1 MNSVII
7 FYSVLCFAL
16 LFVIG
21 KVSYKLNLVDVP
33 NKRKLHFKPTAYTGG
48 IAISIAFVLS
58 ILLLNVFDFNL
69 NLLLSFTFLMSLVG
83 LLDDKYDLNIGSKL
97 SLQII
102 LIFYLITTKNLSL
115 FDLGDYNYFKLELG
129 SFAIPVTLIF
139 ILFLINSFNYF
150 DGIDGTLSFTIIAVL
165 INLFFLISDQ
175 NIRLFIIIIFIPL
188 SIFLC
193 FNFAIFKLP
202 KLFLG
207 DSGSLSLGF
216 IISFFLIYLANKNLI
231 HPILIAWTIVIFA
244 YEFLSINLIRLI
256 KKKNLFEPGRDH
268 LHHFLFNKSKS
279 ILVTNFLITT
289 LNFVLFIMGYIS
301 FVLMNSLISLFLFIF
316 FFIIYFFLRIKI

>member
-1 MNSVII
+1 MNSLII

-48 IAISIAFVLS
+48 IAISITFVLS
-58 ILLLNVFDFNL
+58 ILLFNVFDFNL

-83 LLDDKYDLNIGSKL
+83 LFDDKYDLNVGSKL

-231 HPILIAWTIVIFA
+231 HPILIAWTIVIFT
-244 YEFLSINLIRLI
+244 YEFLSINLIRFI
-256 KKKNLFEPGRDH
+256 KKKDLFKPGRDH
-268 LHHFLFNKSKS
+268 LHHLLFNKSKS

-289 LNFVLFIMGYIS
+289 LNFFLFIMGYIS